1 MAKAASKMGGPV
13 KLSPNAFNLILQ
25 YEVGG
30 GQAYYEKFLQRPT
43 VPGGASGV
51 TIGIGYDLGYND
63 SVQFMSDWGNRI
75 PMTDFEPLRKCLG
88 LTTSKAVMALA
99 TVKHIKIPWA
109 EALGVF
115 EERTIPRFC
124 VMTEHAFPGVGK
136 LPADAYGA
144 LVSLVFNRGASM
156 EGSRRIEM
164 RNIRAAVAEGNLL
177 AIARN
182 IRTMKRL
189 WADSNLPGLLK
200 RRDAEADLVAGVY
213 T

>member
-1 MAKAASKMGGPV
+1 MGGPV
-13 KLSPNAFNLILQ
+13 KLSANAFNLILQ

-30 GQAYYEKFLQRPT
+30 GQVYYEKFLQRPT

-63 SVQFMSDWGNRI
+63 TVTF
-75 PMTDFEPLRKCLG
+75 MTDWVNRLPVSEFEALRKCLG
-88 LTTSKAVMALA
+88 LTTSQAVNALA

-109 EALGVF
+109 AALGVF

-124 VMTEHAFPGVGK
+124 LMTEQAFPDVGK

-189 WADSNLPGLLK
+189 WADAGLPGLMK

-213 T
+213 S